1 LDGQPLT
8 PRQLL
13 LAAVSLA
20 CAWSAPAALR
30 AQPSA
35 AAVTRPATVT
45 LVQDACASASY
56 DSMEFAKL
64 LQIEL
69 QALGI
74 TSLELQRS
82 VTELDPTTSGV
93 AVVHMRCDAAAG
105 HITVELADLA
115 TGKQVLR
122 DLLVT
127 DLEPAARP
135 RALSMAVA
143 LLIENSWLEL
153 ATRKALMS
161 GTFAL
166 PDSVRAALRRRLVH
180 ALELDRT
187 ERPRPAKKPATKPTH
202 ESHAALALF
211 AVARAF
217 PTRNTGLLGI
227 EFAYVPALGTTRL
240 LVNVEAMT
248 GDQEISDQLG
258 PVAKMHMYWLS
269 AGLSVLWSSSTR
281 PELSLGPFA
290 HIGYGVATASNV
302 RADQVQRDG
311 GGPIAA
317 FGIATLLRAAVS
329 ADLDLW
335 AGFDLGYVPIGV
347 VFLADQ
353 NRTAGMAEISMSA
366 RAGIGFGF

>member
-1 LDGQPLT
+1 
-8 PRQLL
+8 
-13 LAAVSLA
+13 
-20 CAWSAPAALR
+20 
-30 AQPSA
+30 
-35 AAVTRPATVT
+35 
-45 LVQDACASASY
+45 
-56 DSMEFAKL
+56 MEFAKL

-74 TSLELQRS
+74 TGLELQAS
-82 VTELDPTTSGV
+82 VTELDPNTSGV
-93 AVVHMRCDAAAG
+93 AVVHMRCDTGAG

-115 TGKQVLR
+115 TGKQLLR
-122 DLLVT
+122 DLLMT

-153 ATRKALMS
+153 TTRKGVMS
-161 GTFAL
+161 ETFAL
-166 PDSVRAALRRRLVH
+166 PDSVRVALRRRVLQ

-187 ERPRPAKKPATKPTH
+187 ERPRPAAKPATAPPPR
-202 ESHAALALF
+202 ESRAALALF

-227 EFAYVPALGTTRL
+227 DVAYLPRLGAVRL
-240 LVNVEAMT
+240 AITVEAMA
-248 GDQEISDQLG
+248 GDQEISDPLG
-258 PVAKMHMYWLS
+258 LVANMHMYWLS
-269 AGLSVLWSSSTR
+269 AGVSVLWSSSTR
-281 PELSLGPFA
+281 PELSVGPFA
-290 HIGYGVATASNV
+290 HVGYGVATASHV
-302 RADQVQRDG
+302 RPDTGQDDG

-317 FGIATLLRAAVS
+317 FGIATLLRAPVS

-353 NRTAGMAEISMSA
+353 NRTAGMAEITLSA
-366 RAGIGFGF
+366 RAGIGF